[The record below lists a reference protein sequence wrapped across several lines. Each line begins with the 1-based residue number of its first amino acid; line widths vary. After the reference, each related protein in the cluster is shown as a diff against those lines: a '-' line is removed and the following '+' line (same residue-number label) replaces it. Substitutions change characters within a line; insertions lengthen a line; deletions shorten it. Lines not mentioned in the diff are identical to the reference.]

1 MRQLSE
7 GEERIA
13 KQVFEVLVGLTIE
26 EAKEI
31 LKHVLVDLHKQAVI
45 RGVDFNKKFGLDGGA
60 SHDVDRKS
68 RDAQDGK
75 TFGT

>member
-13 KQVFEVLVGLTIE
+13 KQVFDVLVGLTIE

-45 RGVDFNKKFGLDGGA
+45 RGADDE
-60 SHDVDRKS
+60 
-68 RDAQDGK
+68 
-75 TFGT
+75 